1 MTRKHVGFTVD
12 DATWQSAMERLQW
25 GEMSERLRDTV
36 VEIAY
41 GADISKRQKV
51 QRRLDEVRARRDEL
65 QNKISNLGADLQRQ
79 NAQIAELERTLATL
93 NDVEGEYSGA
103 LQVIEDII
111 NVGARVDPEHVQ
123 VTRAAALKKVQ
134 PEEVI
139 NDLQERNP
147 DLPTEAFRFAEN
159 DEAADWRE
167 ATQN

>member
-1 MTRKHVGFTVD
+1 MTRKQVGFTVD
-12 DATWQSAMERLQW
+12 EATWHSAMDRLEW

-51 QRRLDEVRARRDEL
+51 QRRLDEVRDRRDEL
-65 QNKISNLGADLQRQ
+65 QSRIDNLRVDLQRRNTQ
-79 NAQIAELERTLATL
+79 VAELERTLATL

-111 NVGARVDPEHVQ
+111 TAGARVDPEHVQ
-123 VTRAAALKKVQ
+123 VKRAAALKKVQ
-134 PEEVI
+134 PQEVI
-139 NDLQERNP
+139 KDLQERNP
-147 DLPTEAFRFAEN
+147 DLPPEAFRFADTGEP
-159 DEAADWRE
+159 ADWRD